1 MGNILGRPQIF
12 YISYATPPPA
22 YSESDEL
29 GDDYSSTY
37 DSYDDSYAPY
47 GWAQFIPDLC
57 CYPWTSDYEGYDD
70 SAWDGAVVGVV
81 RRKGCRN
88 RNHWALAFRAGIDI
102 SQLPH
107 RIRGF
112 RTRIPSRCKRTCG
125 DWRRVYVLTEIS
137 SSDDDSSSQ
146 ATQIYIIEDD

>member
-81 RRKGCRN
+81 RRKGCVRN
-88 RNHWALAFRAGIDI
+88 PPASFFLPLSPAF
-102 SQLPH
+102 LPLLPTFMST
-107 RIRGF
+107 IVP
-112 RTRIPSRCKRTCG
+112 TR
-125 DWRRVYVLTEIS
+125 
-137 SSDDDSSSQ
+137 
-146 ATQIYIIEDD
+146 